1 MQLIRH
7 PLVARDLTAMVEHI
21 VDVTGGDI
29 GAAERRLDEIE
40 AMLRDIAENPYSGA
54 RLAAPLDGWL
64 VRHGGRRHRLTIVF
78 RTDAARKALYIALV
92 AFGGQD
98 WMNTG
103 AQRRGFMEQSEKA
116 GYQL

>member
-7 PLVARDLTAMVEHI
+7 PLVARDLTALVEHI
-21 VDVTGGDI
+21 LDATGGDL

-40 AMLRDIAENPYSGA
+40 AMLRDIAGNPHSGA

-78 RTDAARKALYIALV
+78 RADAARDALYIALV

-98 WMNTG
+98 WMSMG
-103 AQRRGFMEQSEKA
+103 AKRREF
-116 GYQL
+116 